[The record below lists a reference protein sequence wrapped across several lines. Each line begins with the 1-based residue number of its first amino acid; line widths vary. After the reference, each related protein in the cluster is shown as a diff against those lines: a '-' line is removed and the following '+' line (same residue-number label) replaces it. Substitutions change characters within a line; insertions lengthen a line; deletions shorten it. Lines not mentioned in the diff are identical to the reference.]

1 MLIDNISQSIS
12 EMADEELYERIKEVR
27 KARRVPTA
35 IPKGK
40 AAPKTPSPKKMLELM
55 DSMPKEMLASLLAE
69 LEES

>member
-1 MLIDNISQSIS
+1 MLIDNISQIIS
-12 EMADEELYERIKEVR
+12 EMSDEELYERIKEVR

-40 AAPKTPSPKKMLELM
+40 AAPKTPNTGKMLELM
-55 DSMPKEMLASLLAE
+55 ESMPKDMLAALLAE

>member
-12 EMADEELYERIKEVR
+12 EMSDEELYERIKEVR

-40 AAPKTPSPKKMLELM
+40 AAPKTPSTKKMLELM